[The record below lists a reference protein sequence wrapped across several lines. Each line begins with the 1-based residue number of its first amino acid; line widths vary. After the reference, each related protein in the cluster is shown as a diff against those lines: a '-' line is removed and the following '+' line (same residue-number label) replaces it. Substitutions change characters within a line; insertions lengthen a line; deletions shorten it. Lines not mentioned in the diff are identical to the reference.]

1 VDNGE
6 FLSLL
11 EPPAGFEE
19 QVAQCQNIGTWPV
32 LATDNDDAMLSSPII
47 LYDHPQI
54 APESAGNLFDS
65 TEIDEILSLRILT
78 LTDDE
83 KREMRQSD
91 DRTRGI
97 LERTEQMPEEQ
108 FAKLHG
114 ILRGLTP
121 VKEEMQ

>member
-1 VDNGE
+1 
-6 FLSLL
+6 
-11 EPPAGFEE
+11 
-19 QVAQCQNIGTWPV
+19 
-32 LATDNDDAMLSSPII
+32 MLSSPII

-91 DRTRGI
+91 DRAREI
-97 LERTEQMPEEQ
+97 LERTENMPEEQ
-108 FAKLHG
+108 FMKLHG
-114 ILRGLTP
+114 VLRGLTSL
-121 VKEEMQ
+121 KEEAR

>member
-1 VDNGE
+1 
-6 FLSLL
+6 
-11 EPPAGFEE
+11 
-19 QVAQCQNIGTWPV
+19 
-32 LATDNDDAMLSSPII
+32 MLSSPII

-91 DRTRGI
+91 DRAREI
-97 LERTEQMPEEQ
+97 LERTENMPEEQ
-108 FAKLHG
+108 FMKLHSV
-114 ILRGLTP
+114 LRGLTSL
-121 VKEEMQ
+121 KEEAR